1 MAIYQSDLGIENYIL
16 LQDTEDYAF
25 TQDSVFLANLAKIY
39 PSDSVIDL
47 GCGNGIVSTLIAVKK
62 HCSNVVGLDINK
74 SACEL
79 AEKSCTINHL
89 QDKLKFICGDVRDI
103 ASVVGFEK
111 FDKAVCNPPYFEQIT
126 TASCDNQNLEYS
138 TVNRKNARSEST
150 ATLDDFI
157 VTAFKVLKFGGE
169 LTIVLK
175 HDRLCDLLFSLR
187 KNLLEPKHIIYV
199 YPKVGREID
208 TVIVR
213 ARKGGGHGL
222 TAESI
227 FVKDA

>member
-1 MAIYQSDLGIENYIL
+1 
-16 LQDTEDYAF
+16 
-25 TQDSVFLANLAKIY
+25 
-39 PSDSVIDL
+39 
-47 GCGNGIVSTLIAVKK
+47 
-62 HCSNVVGLDINK
+62 
-74 SACEL
+74 
-79 AEKSCTINHL
+79 
-89 QDKLKFICGDVRDI
+89 DVRDI
-103 ASVVGFEK
+103 AGVVGFEK
-111 FDKAVCNPPYFEQIT
+111 FDKAVCNPPYFEQTSTASCNPPYFEKINTASCNPPYFEQIST
-126 TASCDNQNLEYS
+126 TSCDNQNVETFTL
-138 TVNRKNARSEST
+138 NRKNARSEST

-227 FVKDA
+227 FVKDALGNYTERYKEIYS